1 MEKGSFRLGI
11 KYGFRWQKKK
21 YSWRNERLSKEIR
34 IILSDFLLKDFNLE
48 GSGIITIS
56 KVKVSND
63 LSNAKIFFSVIDNH
77 ISIDNLSKELNKRS
91 KFLKGVIG
99 KIITSKNIPDI
110 KFYFD
115 DSMEFYEKIDRI
127 FSGLDDW

>member
-1 MEKGSFRLGI
+1 MDF
-11 KYGFRWQKKK
+11 KKK
-21 YSWRNERLSKEIR
+21 PYKRHERLSKEIR

-127 FSGLDDW
+127 FSDLDD